1 MLTTFFG
8 HYEFWSE
15 YNPSIG
21 TFGQKKVAFDG
32 PSRTI
37 FVSSGVTV
45 LDVSLDLYS
54 AWKDWLIG
62 NVENPHSTAWPRAF
76 TAIGGEDLTEVS
88 KVGTTYFLEN
98 GWRIQPF
105 EVSTVAESYTLIVN
119 GNLFTRE
126 AGEAPFKFAS
136 GVSVSLTRSNLV
148 DLIRVEALG
157 VNITEND
164 INAIAATVWQDQLSQ
179 YDTVGS
185 AGKKLK
191 DGLTRKDYIAR
202 L

>member
-1 MLTTFFG
+1 MLALYFGNWTFW
-8 HYEFWSE
+8 EA
-15 YNPSIG
+15 YNPANG
-21 TFGQKKVAFDG
+21 TFGAQKVAFDG
-32 PSRTI
+32 PTKTI
-37 FVSSGVTV
+37 FVNRGVRT
-45 LDVSLDLYS
+45 LDVNIDLYS
-54 AWKDWLIG
+54 AWKAWLVG
-62 NVENPHSTAWPRAF
+62 NQESPNGTAWPRAM
-76 TAIGGEDLTEVS
+76 TAIGGEDLTDVS
-88 KVGTTYFLEN
+88 KVGTTFFLEN

-105 EVSTVAESYTLIVN
+105 PAPSSGEAYTLIVN

-126 AGEAPFKFAS
+126 AGGAPFLFAE

-157 VNITEND
+157 VNITQED
-164 INAIAATVWQDQLSQ
+164 IDAIAATVWQDQLDNYNNS
-179 YDTVGS
+179 GS